1 MPGIVGRVQT
11 VVGGQ
16 WSNTSAPTANQR
28 RNLEIGAREFEA
40 VIDDLTELVEGS
52 LPALEDR
59 LEEAGVPWTPGR
71 GVPRWPPN

>member
-1 MPGIVGRVQT
+1 MPGLVGRVQT

-16 WSNTSAPTANQR
+16 WSNTSAPTTTQR
-28 RNLEIGAREFEA
+28 RNLEIAAEEFRG
-40 VIDDLTELVEGS
+40 VIDELTELVEVS